1 MMEWGKPRWLSVSRK
16 RILQR
21 VRYGLVCW
29 MVMSLSGGWMA
40 GQRIHLRVDLTA
52 DGSFLEVTGLEL
64 TRPTRRGAMW
74 SAIGRRA
81 AILGNEEGTSEAWI
95 YPLELVSDLRL
106 SFRFA
111 VPPVGTEIPPEI
123 AARDLATSVA
133 VRPEATT
140 LTYVHGAFTVRQ
152 IIFVPLTRP
161 GALMLLDVDTHVPL
175 MISVHFQ
182 PTFRLMWPA
191 EAGRVAIVP
200 DHAAHAFILFDET
213 EAGREA
219 KERGVGI
226 IGSPAATLEIE
237 ETAPP
242 GAPSSGGPMRSAPD
256 APAEQRSAGRRYR
269 LVINT
274 AKLPIARVPL
284 LRGERRVAVV
294 ALGAVLPGTVEG
306 AHRLYRELITSM
318 DLLYR
323 ETVENYRR
331 LARERL
337 SLQVPDERVMS
348 AFEWAKTALDKA
360 FAENPLLGAG
370 LVAGFGRAGST
381 GRPGF
386 AWYFGRDA
394 LWTELALNSYGDFEK
409 VRESLRLLQKYQRAD
424 GKIMHELS
432 QAAPFVEWFTRFPY
446 PYASADSTPLYIIAL
461 EDYYRASGD
470 RAFLQQMWESAR
482 RAYAFARSTDRDG
495 NGVIENTG
503 VGHGWVE
510 GGTLYPAHEEI
521 YLAGL
526 WVQASRAMA
535 RLADAMGDKELQQIG
550 QQQAE
555 KALHQI
561 ETFYWQPDEGYYAFA
576 RQQDGHLIAEKTVMP
591 AVPMIWRL
599 LDDERA
605 RRTLEALAASDMT
618 TDWGVRLLS
627 RDSEKYN
634 PISYHH
640 GSVWPL
646 FTGWVAWASYR
657 YHKAAAGW
665 AALRANA
672 RLTTTESLGWVTEAL
687 SGDRFSSLGV
697 PQQIWSS
704 AMVILPLVRG
714 LFGLDPDAPAETLR
728 CEPQLPPE
736 WDEAA
741 VRNILVGRTLVDI
754 ELARSNDRL
763 GPRPGLARMRVTIT
777 QRSLPNTPAAAVTI
791 VLAPHFPLDA
801 VIQSVRV
808 NGRPVMFETVRAA
821 EDQICRI
828 TLPPLS
834 RASVDIRYR
843 QGTSLSL
850 PPVEPREGDRSQGL
864 RLLRV
869 EYGESTVSALVEGL
883 AGETYMLDLFTPR
896 EIAGTTD
903 VEIAGRE
910 TSAAW
915 GMRYR
920 LRVRL
925 RPSVHESVVR
935 QKLSVTFAP

>member
-1 MMEWGKPRWLSVSRK
+1 MACS
-16 RILQR
+16 
-21 VRYGLVCW
+21 LVLFFLC
-29 MVMSLSGGWMA
+29 GGSA
-40 GQRIHLRVDLTA
+40 GQRVHLRVDLTA

-64 TRPTRRGAMW
+64 TRPIRRGAVW

-81 AILGNEEGTSEAWI
+81 AIIGSEDGRSEAWV
-95 YPLELVSDLRL
+95 YPLQLVSDLRL

-111 VPPVGTEIPPEI
+111 LPPVGNEIPPEI
-123 AARDLATSVA
+123 PAQDVATRIT

-152 IIFVPLTRP
+152 IVFVPLTRP
-161 GALMLLDVDTHVPL
+161 GAIMLLDVDAHVPL
-175 MISVHFQ
+175 KISVHFE

-191 EAGRVAIVP
+191 EPGRVTVLA
-200 DHAAHAFILFDET
+200 DHAINAFLLLPDAGAERET
-213 EAGREA
+213 
-219 KERGVGI
+219 KERGAGI
-226 IGSPAATLEIE
+226 IGSPAAALEIE
-237 ETAPP
+237 NAPP
-242 GAPSSGGPMRSAPD
+242 AGDRTD
-256 APAEQRSAGRRYR
+256 PAAAARMPQYR
-269 LVINT
+269 LVIDT

-294 ALGAVLPGTVEG
+294 ALGAVLPGTVD
-306 AHRLYRELITSM
+306 AARSLYHELITSI
-318 DLLYR
+318 DPLYR

-337 SLQVPDERVMS
+337 SIQVPDERLVN

-370 LVAGFGRAGST
+370 LVAGFGLAGES

-386 AWYFGRDA
+386 AWYFGRDS
-394 LWTELALNSYGDFEK
+394 LWTQLALNSSGDFEK
-409 VRESLRLLQKYQRAD
+409 VRESLRLLKKYQRSD

-432 QAAPFVEWFTRFPY
+432 HAAPFVEWFSRFPY

-461 EDYYRASGD
+461 EDYYRTSGD
-470 RAFLQQMWESAR
+470 LAFLQEMWESAR

-495 NGVIENTG
+495 NGLIENTD

-510 GGTLYPAHEEI
+510 GGALHPVHEEI

-535 RLADAMGDKELQQIG
+535 RMAAAMGDKELEQLG
-550 QQQAE
+550 HEQAE
-555 KALHQI
+555 KARRQI
-561 ETFYWQPDEGYYAFA
+561 ETLYWLNEEGYYAFA
-576 RQQDGHLIAEKTVMP
+576 RQRDGRLVEEKTVMP

-599 LDDERA
+599 LEDERA

-627 RDSEKYN
+627 RESEKYN

-646 FTGWVAWASYR
+646 FTGWAALASYR
-657 YHKAAAGW
+657 YHKAPAAA
-665 AALRANA
+665 AALMANVL
-672 RLTTTESLGWVTEAL
+672 LTESGSLGWVTEVL
-687 SGDRFSSLGV
+687 SGDRFSSIGV

-714 LFGLDPDAPAETLR
+714 LFGLEGDAPASLLR

-736 WDEAA
+736 WDQAS
-741 VRNILVGRTLVDI
+741 VRNVRVGHTLVDI
-754 ELARSNDRL
+754 EFKRSLDRV
-763 GPRPGLARMRVTIT
+763 GPHPGIARMMVTIT
-777 QRSLPNTPAAAVTI
+777 QRRLPSTSATPLTVE
-791 VLAPHFPLDA
+791 LAPSFPLDA
-801 VIQSVRV
+801 TIHSVTV
-808 NGRPVMFETVRAA
+808 NGRPAAFEMIRGA
-821 EDQICRI
+821 EDQICRL
-828 TLPPLS
+828 TVPPLG
-834 RASVDIRYR
+834 RAIVDIRYR

-850 PPVEPREGDRSQGL
+850 SPVEPREGDRPRGL
-864 RLLRV
+864 KLLRV
-869 EYGESTVSALVEGL
+869 EYGETAVSALVEGV
-883 AGETYMLDLFTPR
+883 AGETYLLDLFTPR

-903 VEIAGRE
+903 VEIIGRE
-910 TSAAW
+910 PSAAW

-925 RPSVHESVVR
+925 RPSIHESVVR

>member
-1 MMEWGKPRWLSVSRK
+1 MSRGRAK
-16 RILQR
+16 IGGRR
-21 VRYGLVCW
+21 RSFVACSLVLF
-29 MVMSLSGGWMA
+29 SLCGGSA

-64 TRPTRRGAMW
+64 TRPIRHGAVW

-81 AILGNEEGTSEAWI
+81 AILGSEDGRSEAWI
-95 YPLELVSDLRL
+95 YPLQLVSDLRL

-111 VPPVGTEIPPEI
+111 LPPVGSEIPPEI
-123 AARDLATSVA
+123 PAQDVATRIT

-152 IIFVPLTRP
+152 IVFVPLTRP
-161 GALMLLDVDTHVPL
+161 GAIMLLDVDTHVPL
-175 MISVHFQ
+175 KISVHFE

-191 EAGRVAIVP
+191 EPGRVTVLA
-200 DHAAHAFILFDET
+200 DRATNAFLLLEEAEAERET
-213 EAGREA
+213 

-237 ETAPP
+237 NAPP
-242 GAPSSGGPMRSAPD
+242 AGGRDRHDPVTAAKPTMP
-256 APAEQRSAGRRYR
+256 QYR
-269 LVINT
+269 LVIDT

-294 ALGAVLPGTVEG
+294 ALGAVLPGTVD
-306 AHRLYRELITSM
+306 AARRLYHELIRSI
-318 DLLYR
+318 DPLFR

-337 SLQVPDERVMS
+337 FIQAPDERLVN

-370 LVAGFGRAGST
+370 LIAGFGLAGAS

-394 LWTELALNSYGDFEK
+394 LWTQLALNSFGDFEK
-409 VRESLRLLQKYQRAD
+409 VRESLRLLKKYQRSD

-432 QAAPFVEWFTRFPY
+432 HAAPFVEWFSRFPY

-461 EDYYRASGD
+461 EDYYRTSGD
-470 RAFLQQMWESAR
+470 LAFLQEMWESAR

-495 NGVIENTG
+495 NGVIENTD

-510 GGTLYPAHEEI
+510 GGALHPVHEEI

-535 RLADAMGDKELQQIG
+535 RLASAMGDKELEHLG
-550 QQQAE
+550 HEQAE
-555 KALHQI
+555 KARRQI
-561 ETFYWQPDEGYYAFA
+561 EALYWQEDRGYYAFA
-576 RQQDGHLIAEKTVMP
+576 RQRDGSLVGEKTVMP

-618 TDWGVRLLS
+618 TEWGVRLLS
-627 RDSEKYN
+627 RESEKYN

-646 FTGWVAWASYR
+646 FTGWAALASYR
-657 YHKAAAGW
+657 YHKAPAGA
-665 AALRANA
+665 AALMANA
-672 RLTTTESLGWVTEAL
+672 LLTESGSLGWVTEVL
-687 SGDRFSSLGV
+687 SGDRFSSIGV

-704 AMVILPLVRG
+704 AMVVLPLVRG
-714 LFGLDPDAPAETLR
+714 LFGLEADAPAARLR
-728 CEPQLPPE
+728 CEPQLPPK
-736 WDEAA
+736 WDTAA
-741 VRNILVGRTLVDI
+741 VRNILVGGTLVDI
-754 ELARSNDRL
+754 EFARRMDRI
-763 GPRPGLARMRVTIT
+763 GSRPGMARMTMTIT
-777 QRSLPNTPAAAVTI
+777 QRPLPSTSAAPLTVD
-791 VLAPHFPLDA
+791 LAPSFPLDA
-801 VIQSVRV
+801 AIHSVAI
-808 NGRPVMFETVRAA
+808 NGRPAAFETIRGA
-821 EDQICRI
+821 EDQICRL
-828 TLPPLS
+828 TVPPLE
-834 RASVDIRYR
+834 RTVVDIRYR
-843 QGTSLSL
+843 QGTTLSLS
-850 PPVEPREGDRSQGL
+850 PVEPQEGDRPRGLKLL
-864 RLLRV
+864 RL
-869 EYGESTVSALVEGL
+869 EYGESAVSALVEGV
-883 AGETYMLDLFTPR
+883 AGETYILDLFTPR

-903 VEIAGRE
+903 VEIVGRE
-910 TSAAW
+910 PSPAW

-925 RPSVHESVVR
+925 RPSIHESVVR
-935 QKLSVTFAP
+935 QKLSVTFTP

>member
-1 MMEWGKPRWLSVSRK
+1 MSRG
-16 RILQR
+16 RATIGR
-21 VRYGLVCW
+21 RMRSFVACSLVLFFLC
-29 MVMSLSGGWMA
+29 GGSA

-52 DGSFLEVTGLEL
+52 DGSFLEATGLEL
-64 TRPTRRGAMW
+64 TRPIRRGAVW

-81 AILGNEEGTSEAWI
+81 AILGSEDGRSEAWI
-95 YPLELVSDLRL
+95 YPLQLVSDLRL

-111 VPPVGTEIPPEI
+111 LPPVGSEIPPEI
-123 AARDLATSVA
+123 PAQDVATRIT

-152 IIFVPLTRP
+152 IVFVPLTRP
-161 GALMLLDVDTHVPL
+161 GAIMLLDVDAHAPL
-175 MISVHFQ
+175 KISVHFE

-191 EAGRVAIVP
+191 EPGRVTVLA
-200 DHAAHAFILFDET
+200 DHATNAFLLLDDAEAERET
-213 EAGREA
+213 

-237 ETAPP
+237 NAPP
-242 GAPSSGGPMRSAPD
+242 
-256 APAEQRSAGRRYR
+256 AGDRERLVSDTAAAKPRLPQYR
-269 LVINT
+269 LVIDT
-274 AKLPIARVPL
+274 AKLPIAPVPL

-294 ALGAVLPGTVEG
+294 ALGAVLPGTVD
-306 AHRLYRELITSM
+306 AARRLYHELITSI
-318 DLLYR
+318 DPLYR

-337 SLQVPDERVMS
+337 SIQVPDERLVN

-370 LVAGFGRAGST
+370 LVAGFGLAGESS
-381 GRPGF
+381 RPGF
-386 AWYFGRDA
+386 AWYFGRDS
-394 LWTELALNSYGDFEK
+394 LWTQLALNSSGDFEK
-409 VRESLRLLQKYQRAD
+409 VRESLRLLKKYQRSD

-432 QAAPFVEWFTRFPY
+432 HAAPFVEWFSRFPY

-461 EDYYRASGD
+461 EDYHRTSGD
-470 RAFLQQMWESAR
+470 LAFLQEMWESAR

-495 NGVIENTG
+495 NGLIENTD

-510 GGTLYPAHEEI
+510 GGALYPVHEEI

-526 WVQASRAMA
+526 WAQASRAMA
-535 RLADAMGDKELQQIG
+535 RMAAAMGDKELEQLG
-550 QQQAE
+550 HEHAE
-555 KALHQI
+555 RARRQI
-561 ETFYWQPDEGYYAFA
+561 EALYWLDEHGYYAFA
-576 RQQDGHLIAEKTVMP
+576 RQRDGRLVEEKTVMP

-599 LDDERA
+599 LDDARA

-627 RDSEKYN
+627 RESEKYN

-646 FTGWVAWASYR
+646 FTGWAALASYR
-657 YHKAAAGW
+657 YHKAPAGA
-665 AALRANA
+665 AALMANVL
-672 RLTTTESLGWVTEAL
+672 LTESGSLGWVTEVL
-687 SGDRFSSLGV
+687 SGDRFSSIGV
-697 PQQIWSS
+697 PQQVWSS

-714 LFGLDPDAPAETLR
+714 LFGLEGDAPASTLR

-736 WDEAA
+736 WDQAS
-741 VRNILVGRTLVDI
+741 VRNVRVGHTLVDI
-754 ELARSNDRL
+754 EFKRSRDRL
-763 GPRPGLARMRVTIT
+763 GPRPEMARMTVTIT
-777 QRSLPNTPAAAVTI
+777 QRSLSSTSATPLTVE
-791 VLAPHFPLDA
+791 LAPSFPLDA
-801 VIQSVRV
+801 TILSVTV
-808 NGRPVMFETVRAA
+808 NGRPAPFETIREA
-821 EDQICRI
+821 EDQICRL
-828 TLPPLS
+828 TVPPLG
-834 RASVDIRYR
+834 RAIVDIRYR

-850 PPVEPREGDRSQGL
+850 SPVEPREGDRPRGL
-864 RLLRV
+864 KLLKV
-869 EYGESTVSALVEGL
+869 EYGASAVAALVEGV
-883 AGETYMLDLFTPR
+883 AGETYLLDLFTPR

-903 VEIAGRE
+903 VEIVGRE
-910 TSAAW
+910 PSAAW

-925 RPSVHESVVR
+925 RPSIHESVVR